1 MIAPKWLP
9 AHATNTLHAPRVAFR
24 CALRSRPDPAA
35 LAPARRLWDLGA
47 DRIEREIGADEIQ
60 LVGLVLI
67 MPTILLVGLTGLIKG
82 EALATLLGAVA
93 GYVFGRQVSA
103 APKSPT

>member
-1 MIAPKWLP
+1 MTSESITQTVYWTIASLS
-9 AHATNTLHAPRVAFR
+9 AGLMVVFGFYFLYFR
-24 CALRSRPDPAA
+24 LK
-35 LAPARRLWDLGA
+35 G
-47 DRIEREIGADEIQ
+47 RIEKEIGADEIQ

-93 GYVFGRQVSA
+93 GYAFGRQVNTP
-103 APKSPT
+103 PKSTT